1 MQNLRALLSP
11 LRAFD
16 AVYRA
21 KGVSRA
27 AQLLHVTPG
36 AVSQQI
42 KLLEAGLGVQLF
54 QRAGREIELTAVG
67 ERLAT
72 RVCDAFDRLHDAL
85 GDLADS
91 QREKR
96 LRLKVPPSIAIRWLV
111 PRLNGFHALH
121 PDIALEIATIALAD
135 DVRLEGADCAIRHG
149 MGEWA
154 DVELDHL
161 FDDEFVPVCAP
172 ALAGQFQVPGD
183 LLRADL
189 LHSMM
194 RPQAWPLWLGSA
206 GLADTPCLPGIALA
220 NAALCYQAAA
230 DGLGVAMAQRA
241 YVQEDLRTGRL
252 VVAVDHVART
262 ELGYYLVCDPL
273 KAATAP
279 VRLFRDWIRSVR

>member
-42 KLLEAGLGVQLF
+42 KQLETGLGVQLF
-54 QRAGREIELTAVG
+54 QKAGREIELTAVG

-72 RVCDAFDRLHDAL
+72 RVCDAFDRLHEAL

-91 QREKR
+91 QREQR

-111 PRLNGFHALH
+111 PRLHGFHALH
-121 PDIALEIATIALAD
+121 PDIALEIATIALAE

-161 FDDEFVPVCAP
+161 FDDEFVPVCTP
-172 ALAGQFQVPGD
+172 GLAEQFQEPSD

-189 LHSMM
+189 LHSML

-206 GLADTPCLPGIALA
+206 GLVDTPSLPGIALA

-241 YVQEDLRTGRL
+241 YVQDDLRTGRL
-252 VVAVDHVART
+252 VVAVDHVAKT